1 MGDTD
6 IALRDFIQQEINS
19 LSARLTEYMASHR
32 REQDLALA
40 AMEKRLESMNEFRAT
55 IKDAQALYMSRAEW
69 ESAHRDLT
77 GRLQTL
83 ETNITKRLEL
93 FTISLAEKVSRDK
106 VDSIYRIVYMAVGM
120 ALLSSILIPIGISLL
135 RGK

>member
-40 AMEKRLESMNEFRAT
+40 AMEKRLESMNEFRAA
-55 IKDAQALYMSRAEW
+55 IKDAQALYMARAEW

>member
-55 IKDAQALYMSRAEW
+55 IKDAQALYMARAEW